1 MESGAKAEFLL
12 LGRGGGVLG
21 FVPILIHHVPKE
33 TP

>member
-21 FVPILIHHVPKE
+21 FVPILTEYMPKE